1 MIRLFFHTLKMYYI
15 YIIKKTINHNN
26 QIIMRQEKLPI
37 EIADVIYK
45 MNYSYNSKNDSIN
58 LPFYANF
65 LGCVNFHRDD
75 RIPTIGVNIS
85 LSGMNMYYN
94 LAFVQ
99 SLKQSELFF
108 VIIHEIFHLL
118 FGHNKRTTQDMEH
131 KLANIVTDWIVNYLI
146 GKHHE
151 CNLITIP
158 KDSENKNMG
167 TFLPQEYDGDLVFES
182 LYRWALEQR
191 NKLEND
197 ENSND
202 KPNYGTHGK
211 DNRECWDLKTQ
222 LDFSYTEFDTYIEN
236 TVSDELAE
244 QIKESITD
252 KLKAIGSMP
261 LNMDRIIKA
270 LNPPP
275 FNNPL
280 NKLRSII
287 STANS
292 KRIKDKTWTKLS
304 RREDDG
310 FKGKK
315 YKGSTINVL
324 LDTSGSMSNEYALVL
339 SYLLNAK
346 CSVNLIQCDTNPS
359 DVTVIHNQS
368 DVKKLVLLG
377 GGGTILQPGIDK
389 FKALGLSKNP
399 IAILTDGYTD
409 ILDFSAF
416 SSAIVLY
423 TDKPSP
429 IANGRNIE
437 QIKIRK

>member
-1 MIRLFFHTLKMYYI
+1 MK
-15 YIIKKTINHNN
+15 
-26 QIIMRQEKLPI
+26 QEKLPI

-108 VIIHEIFHLL
+108 VIIHEVFHLL
-118 FGHNKRTTQDMEH
+118 FGHNKRTTRDMEH
-131 KLANIVTDWIVNYLI
+131 KLANIVTDWIVNFLI

-151 CNLITIP
+151 CDLITVP
-158 KDSENKNMG
+158 KDNEGKNMG
-167 TFLPQEYDGDLVFES
+167 TFLPKEYDGDLVFEP
-182 LYRWALEQR
+182 LYVWALEQR
-191 NKLEND
+191 NKMEEDEKTKGDGGEGEDNKDNND
-197 ENSND
+197 E
-202 KPNYGTHGK
+202 PNYGKHGK
-211 DNRECWDLKTQ
+211 GGRECWDLKSQ
-222 LDFSYTEFDTYIEN
+222 LSSSYTEFDTHIEN
-236 TVSDELAE
+236 TVSDDLAE
-244 QIKESITD
+244 QIKESIID
-252 KLKAIGSMP
+252 KLKAIGNIP
-261 LNMDRIIKA
+261 LNMERIIEA

-280 NKLRSII
+280 NKLRSLI

-304 RREDDG
+304 RREDEG

-315 YKGSTINVL
+315 YRGSTINVL
-324 LDTSGSMSNEYALVL
+324 LDTSGSMSSEYALVL

-377 GGGTILQPGIDK
+377 GGGTVLQPGINK
-389 FKALGLSKNP
+389 FKTLGLSKNP

-409 ILDFSAF
+409 TLDFSGF
-416 SSAIVLY
+416 SSAIILY

-429 IANGRNIE
+429 VSSNSNVE
-437 QIKIRK
+437 QIKIGK